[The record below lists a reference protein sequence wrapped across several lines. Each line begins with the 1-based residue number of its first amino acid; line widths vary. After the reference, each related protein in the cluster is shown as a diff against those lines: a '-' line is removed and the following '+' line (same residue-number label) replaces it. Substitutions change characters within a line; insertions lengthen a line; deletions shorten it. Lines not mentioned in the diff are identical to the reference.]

1 MIKRNRLWLIAL
13 IILSIHAYA
22 FGEEDLVKNE
32 LEAQQQRLKSLQKEI
47 TTHQEKASDIESS
60 KRSLLIELTE
70 LDEKIAQEWESLQ
83 KTRQEWTIKE
93 LALIE
98 NQKDHTS
105 QKQALQA
112 LKFQVESRLRALREM
127 GEVGS
132 LNILFAAETLPEL
145 LSRKTYFR
153 LILDHDREQRY
164 LYKLRIKKL
173 AGNETKLEQQR
184 EALKAAADEIETQ
197 AMLFE
202 ERKQE
207 KYAFWD
213 ELKQQGKLYEVMLKE
228 LESAEQSLQ
237 DIINCLSSKSAGGLI
252 SGPVL
257 PDMYEFKLQKGN
269 LSPPVVGRLSG
280 TGADGWRND
289 KECHGI
295 IFSTPWGSEIRAI
308 FDGTVQYKDIVPGYG
323 KVLII
328 DHGNEYFSL
337 VSQGAQ
343 FFKTVGQEVTEGDI
357 IGLTGGGPW
366 IQEGIYFEI
375 RHGEQQEDPLEWL
388 DSRAI
393 EASLSNLN

>member
-47 TTHQEKASDIESS
+47 TTHQGKASDIESS

-83 KTRQEWTIKE
+83 ETRQEWTIKE

-98 NQKDHTS
+98 NQKDYTS

-112 LKFQVESRLRALREM
+112 LKFQVESRLRAFMEM

-173 AGNETKLEQQR
+173 AENETKLEQQR
-184 EALKAAADEIETQ
+184 EALKAATDEIETR

-213 ELKQQGKLYEVMLKE
+213 ELKQQGKLYDVMLKE

-237 DIINCLSSKSAGGLI
+237 GIIKRLSSKNAGGLI
-252 SGPVL
+252 SGPVS
-257 PDMYEFKLQKGN
+257 PAMYEFRLQKGN

-280 TGADGWRND
+280 TDADGWRND

-308 FDGTVQYKDIVPGYG
+308 FDGTVQYNDIVPGYG

-328 DHGNEYFSL
+328 DHGNEFFSL
-337 VSQGAQ
+337 VSQGA
-343 FFKTVGQEVTEGDI
+343 
-357 IGLTGGGPW
+357 
-366 IQEGIYFEI
+366 
-375 RHGEQQEDPLEWL
+375 
-388 DSRAI
+388 
-393 EASLSNLN
+393 

>member
-22 FGEEDLVKNE
+22 LGEEDLVKKE

-60 KRSLLIELTE
+60 KRSLLKELTE
-70 LDEKIAQEWESLQ
+70 LDEKIAQQWESLQ

-98 NQKDHTS
+98 TQKDYVR
-105 QKQALQA
+105 QKQDLQA
-112 LKFQVESRLRALREM
+112 LKFQVERRLRAFREM
-127 GEVGS
+127 GEVGT

-145 LSRKTYFR
+145 LSRETYFR
-153 LILDHDREQRY
+153 LILDHDREQRC
-164 LYKLRIKKL
+164 LYGLRIKKL
-173 AGNETKLEQQR
+173 AENETKLEQQR

-197 AMLFE
+197 ALLFE

-207 KYAFWD
+207 KQAFLD
-213 ELKQQGKLYEVMLKE
+213 EFKQQGKLYEVMLKE

-237 DIINCLSSKSAGGLI
+237 DIIKCLISKSAGGLI
-252 SGPVL
+252 SGPIS
-257 PDMYEFKLQKGN
+257 PDMYDFRSQKGN

-289 KECHGI
+289 GKCPGV

-308 FDGTVQYKDIVPGYG
+308 FDGIVEYNDIVPGYG

-357 IGLTGGGPW
+357 IGLTGGGLW

-375 RHGEQQEDPLEWL
+375 RHEEQQEDPLEWL
-388 DSRAI
+388 DPRAI
-393 EASLSNLN
+393 EASRSK

>member
-1 MIKRNRLWLIAL
+1 MIKRNWLWLIAL

-22 FGEEDLVKNE
+22 FGEEDLVKKE

-60 KRSLLIELTE
+60 KRSLLKELTE

-98 NQKDHTS
+98 TQKDYVS
-105 QKQALQA
+105 QKQSLQA

-145 LSRKTYFR
+145 LSRETYFR
-153 LILDHDREQRY
+153 FILDHDREQRC
-164 LYKLRIKKL
+164 LYRLRIKKL

-184 EALKAAADEIETQ
+184 EALKAAADEIETH
-197 AMLFE
+197 ALLFE

-207 KYAFWD
+207 KQAFLD
-213 ELKQQGKLYEVMLKE
+213 ELRQQGKLYEVMLKE
-228 LESAEQSLQ
+228 LGSAEQSLQ
-237 DIINCLSSKSAGGLI
+237 DIIKRLSSKSAGGLI
-252 SGPVL
+252 SGLISPE
-257 PDMYEFKLQKGN
+257 MYDFRLQKGK
-269 LSPPVVGRLSG
+269 LSPPVVGRLSR
-280 TGADGWRND
+280 TGANGWRND
-289 KECHGI
+289 RECPGV
-295 IFSTPWGSEIRAI
+295 IFSTPRGSEIRAI
-308 FDGTVQYKDIVPGYG
+308 FDGTVEYNDIVPGYG

-375 RHGEQQEDPLEWL
+375 RHEEQQEDPLEWL
-388 DSRAI
+388 DPRAI
-393 EASLSNLN
+393 EASLSK